1 MLKITLISG
10 YELEILTETPVNISS
25 QIILLMGLFVEYS
38 LLSDFKGALTR
49 GSDSIL
55 AFIFAKEDPQGQC

>member
-38 LLSDFKGALTR
+38 LLSDFKGALT
-49 GSDSIL
+49 GGNDSIL